1 MSNYDDLMVSTEIHE
16 KPVTLADGTVRK
28 LYFREL
34 PADDYR
40 RFQIAETSEDEDK
53 RAGSVARMIAASM
66 CEPDGKPALTIEQAR
81 RLKPSVSRRLFE
93 VVLSLNEAGPK
104 GEALPPGEKSGS
116 GTSLPSPSAAD
127 QSQSGSGESPSESL
141 SAGESSTG
149 SIPSTTDTATNGQQ
163 R

>member
-16 KPVTLADGTVRK
+16 KPVKLADGTVRK

-40 RFQIAETSEDEDK
+40 RFQIAESSDDEDK
-53 RAGSVARMIAASM
+53 RAGSVARMIASSM
-66 CEPDGKPALTIEQAR
+66 CEPDGSPALTAEQAR
-81 RLKPSVSRRLFE
+81 KLKPSVSRRLFE

-116 GTSLPSPSAAD
+116 GTSSPSPLAAD
-127 QSQSGSGESPSESL
+127 QLQSGSAGSPSESL

-149 SIPSTTDTATNGQQ
+149 STHSMTAIDTTGQQ
-163 R
+163 G

>member
-16 KPVTLADGTVRK
+16 KPVQLADGTTRK

-40 RFQIAETSEDEDK
+40 RFQIDESSDDEDK

-66 CEPDGKPALTIEQAR
+66 CEPDGKPALTVEQAR
-81 RLKPSVSRRLFE
+81 KLKPHVSRRLFE
-93 VVLSLNEAGPK
+93 TVLSLNEAGKK

-116 GTSLPSPSAAD
+116 GTSSPLPSAAD
-127 QSQSGSGESPSESL
+127 PSQSGNAESPSASS

-149 SIPSTTDTATNGQQ
+149 TIPSTTGTDTTGPQA
-163 R
+163 